1 MLPLLTTFEV
11 LLEAGVA
18 KALSDSAEG
27 IKLLVSLCDNTGRT
41 ASRLKNLQRI
51 LGAMKVVCWLCTI
64 ASVSRKSVGYLH
76 PFLAHQFPK
85 VREETA
91 EYLYLILQTNDVP
104 GTDEAEPFLL
114 ETDWTSDDYSSSV
127 ENVVQALSALAT
139 RKIL

>member
-18 KALSDSAEG
+18 KPLSDSPDG
-27 IKLLVSLCDNTGRT
+27 IKLLASLCDITGRN

-51 LGAMKVVCWLCTI
+51 LGTMRVICWLCGVLGV
-64 ASVSRKSVGYLH
+64 AQKSIGYLH
-76 PFLAHQFPK
+76 QFLAHQFPK

-91 EYLYLILQTNDVP
+91 EYLYLILQTNDVA

-114 ETDWTSDDYSSSV
+114 ETDWTSGDFTTSS
-127 ENVVQALSALAT
+127 ENVVHALSAQT
-139 RKIL
+139 T